1 MVYGRRGYGAADKT
15 IKNLYKQ
22 ITSEIPDGKTV
33 SDLANTAECTY
44 VVMVPPNE
52 KFLQDME
59 NGGYR
64 ILDTVD
70 LYYIFVCEQ
79 SR

>member
-1 MVYGRRGYGAADKT
+1 ME
-15 IKNLYKQ
+15 KQ
-22 ITSEIPDGKTV
+22 YPIWRI
-33 SDLANTAECTY
+33 LQ
-44 VVMVPPNE
+44 NE

-79 SR
+79 YR